1 MAESTQ
7 AVDCKTQCVN
17 GCVLGDECP
26 NTEYRAN
33 ASDFIQNT
41 SLDDMHTI
49 AEAALRKKMEA
60 PPKWVFPEGGIQQ

>member
-41 SLDDMHTI
+41 SLDDMHAI